1 MNMENITQLVRI
13 YNTLLTVKT
22 SGKDTVTMG
31 RCLEA
36 LETLILKLDETP
48 EIINEGG

>member
-1 MNMENITQLVRI
+1 MDMNMEQATQLARI

-22 SGKDTVTMG
+22 SGKDTVVMG

-36 LETLILKLDETP
+36 LETLILEFNEAP
-48 EIINEGG
+48 EIKE